1 MARQLK
7 VFRTH
12 LGFYDM
18 IVAASSQKAAAEAWG
33 ANPSLFAQGFA
44 EVTTDPQLVEAALRQ
59 PGVVLRRQFGSGGAF
74 SDNARLRPP
83 PAPDPEEAT
92 ARRRRERP
100 AAADAALAERQAAKE
115 RAREAAAA

>member
-59 PGVVLRRQFGSGGAF
+59 PGVVLRRQFGSSGAF
-74 SDNARLRPP
+74 SENARLRP
-83 PAPDPEEAT
+83 PAPDPEEAA
-92 ARRRRERP
+92 ARRRRERR
-100 AAADAALAERQAAKE
+100 AA
-115 RAREAAAA
+115 